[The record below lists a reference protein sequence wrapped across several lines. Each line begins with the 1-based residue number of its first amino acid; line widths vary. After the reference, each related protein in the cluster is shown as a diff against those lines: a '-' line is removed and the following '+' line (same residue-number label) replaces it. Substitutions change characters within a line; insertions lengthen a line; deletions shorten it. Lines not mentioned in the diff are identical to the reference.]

1 MSAEKSAK
9 LFELDVIDGNLAKG
23 IISRDD
29 VLAFLDRT
37 IHVRNIR
44 RKVIL
49 STVVEMLGQ
58 GLSAADVC
66 AKAGVDVQGA
76 PVDPDPLAT
85 FLNDKVLSASFFGA
99 DKQRVLD
106 LLADNATDKD
116 RLSVLFDLR
125 VRERNLARGLITK
138 TEVAVYQAAQE
149 DCAANGEFSKVTV
162 QHTHGYRDGEGE
174 PLSQDEV

>member
-9 LFELDVIDGNLAKG
+9 LFELDAIEGNLAKG
-23 IISRDD
+23 VISRDD
-29 VLAFLDRT
+29 VLAYLDRT

-49 STVVEMLGQ
+49 SIVVELLGQ
-58 GLSAADVC
+58 NLGAAEVC
-66 AKAGVDVQGA
+66 ERAGVDAEGA
-76 PVDPDPLAT
+76 PVDPDALAT
-85 FLNDKVLSASFFGA
+85 FLNGKELATSFFGA
-99 DKQRVLD
+99 DKQRVLE
-106 LLADNATDKD
+106 LLAENPTERD

-138 TEVAVYQAAQE
+138 LEVAQYQAAQE
-149 DCAANGEFSKVTV
+149 DCAANGEISKLTV

-174 PLSQDEV
+174 PLSQDEA